1 MIGNSVNSFRNSTG
15 RNEREAMEFIM
26 HPIGVIHSPFTDK
39 SKTPIQPSR
48 STAKGTVEIF
58 SDFAEGLAD
67 VEGFSHII
75 LLYVF
80 HCSSGYELHVKPFL
94 DNQLRGLF
102 ATRHPCRPNPIG
114 MSIVRLLNCKK
125 NVLEIEGVDVLD
137 NTPLLDIK
145 PYVPDFDVK
154 TEVRTGWY
162 QVRNMDDQV

>member
-1 MIGNSVNSFRNSTG
+1 
-15 RNEREAMEFIM
+15 M

-48 STAKGTVEIF
+48 STAKGTIEIF
-58 SDFAEGLAD
+58 SDFIEGLAD

-80 HCSSGYELHVKPFL
+80 HQSSGYELQVKPFL

-114 MSIVRLLNCKK
+114 MSIVRLLRCRN
-125 NVLEIEGVDVLD
+125 NVLEIDGVDVLD

-145 PYVPDFDVK
+145 PYVPDFDLR
-154 TEVRTGWY
+154 TGERTGWY
-162 QVRNMDDQV
+162 EVRKK

>member
-1 MIGNSVNSFRNSTG
+1 
-15 RNEREAMEFIM
+15 MEFVM
-26 HPIGVIHSPFTDK
+26 HPIGVIHSPYTDK

-48 STAKGTVEIF
+48 SNAKGTIEIY
-58 SDFAEGLAD
+58 SDFVEGLAD

-80 HCSSGYELHVKPFL
+80 HRSSEYELQVKPFL

-114 MSIVRLLNCKK
+114 MSTVRLLNCQS
-125 NVLEIEGVDVLD
+125 NILEIEGVDVLD

-145 PYVPDFDVK
+145 PYVPDFDIR
-154 TEVRTGWY
+154 TGARTGWY
-162 QVRNMDDQV
+162 EVRNSKDDPVFPPN

>member
-1 MIGNSVNSFRNSTG
+1 
-15 RNEREAMEFIM
+15 M

-80 HCSSGYELHVKPFL
+80 HCSSGYELQVKPFL

>member
-1 MIGNSVNSFRNSTG
+1 V
-15 RNEREAMEFIM
+15 EYVM

-39 SKTPIQPSR
+39 IKTPIQPSR
-48 STAKGTVEIF
+48 STAKGTIEIF
-58 SDFAEGLAD
+58 SGFAEGLAD
-67 VEGFSHII
+67 VDGFSHII

-80 HCSSGYELHVKPFL
+80 HCSSGYELRVKPFL

-102 ATRHPCRPNPIG
+102 ATRHPHRPNPIG
-114 MSIVRLLNCKK
+114 MSIVRMLSCRK

-154 TEVRTGWY
+154 TGVRTGWY
-162 QVRNMDDQV
+162 EVRNMRNDE

>member
-1 MIGNSVNSFRNSTG
+1 
-15 RNEREAMEFIM
+15 MEFIM
-26 HPIGVIHSPFTDK
+26 HPIGLIHSPFTDK

-80 HCSSGYELHVKPFL
+80 HCSSGYELQVKPFL

-114 MSIVRLLNCKK
+114 MSIVRLLNCQ
-125 NVLEIEGVDVLD
+125 NNILEIEGVDVLD

-154 TEVRTGWY
+154 TEVQTGWY